1 MREWI
6 NVIYSKGTVAMG
18 YYYENGYPP
27 YVPVAER
34 RAKAQRKLNQM
45 RKKNPNLS
53 PMMIEGR
60 ALATTWWG
68 KSWNRNLERYA
79 DYSNRIGRGRSY
91 ARHGSILD
99 LQMSAGTVRA
109 LVQGSQ
115 SQPYQITITVDKLSA
130 RNWSHIR
137 QACEGNFDS
146 LSELLAGQ
154 FPRALQDLFFA
165 DGSGLFPT
173 PREIQFDCSCPDWAS
188 MCKHVAAALYG
199 VGARLDEDP
208 ALFFTLRDIQ
218 IDNLISETVA
228 ETTQALLSK
237 ADIQSD
243 NVLEDVDLGDV
254 FGIELDDLEVSLPDL
269 PPVRPVPSAKTSTP
283 KPARPKAMS
292 RQKTVA
298 SKKNPSSR
306 QKVPAPKVA
315 SATGKPPDSP
325 LEMQDVIAQLEREAA
340 ALERRSL
347 SATRPGNQKKRRVAA
362 AQTPSTPPHA
372 TMQDTLLKAV
382 GKARKGKSVDQL
394 QDQLG
399 WTKAQVRSAIRRA
412 TAKGLIEIVQPGL
425 YRRVL

>member
-1 MREWI
+1 
-6 NVIYSKGTVAMG
+6 MG
-18 YYYENGYPP
+18 YYNSYPP

-53 PMMIEGR
+53 PIMIKGQ

-99 LQMSAGTVRA
+99 LQLSAATVRA

-208 ALFFTLRDIQ
+208 ALFFTLRDIR
-218 IDNLISETVA
+218 IDDLISETVA

-237 ADIQSD
+237 SDIQSD
-243 NVLEDVDLGDV
+243 NVLKDVDLGNV

-269 PPVRPVPSAKTSTP
+269 PPVAPILSAKKSRP
-283 KPARPKAMS
+283 KPTRAKTPARN
-292 RQKTVA
+292 KTVA

-306 QKVPAPKVA
+306 QKAFAPKVA
-315 SATGKPPDSP
+315 STSGKLPDSS
-325 LEMQDVIAQLEREAA
+325 LEMQDVIANLEREAA
-340 ALERRSL
+340 ALERRST
-347 SATRPGNQKKRRVAA
+347 SATRLGNRKKRTVAA
-362 AQTPSTPPHA
+362 AQPPATPPNA
-372 TMQDTLLKAV
+372 TMQDALLKAV
-382 GKARKGKSVDQL
+382 GRARKGQSVDQL
-394 QDQLG
+394 QDKLD
-399 WTKAQVRSAIRRA
+399 WTKAQVRSAIRRM
-412 TAKGLIEIVQPGL
+412 TAKGLIEIVQPGR
-425 YRRVL
+425 YRRVLQSSLNGRAT

>member
-1 MREWI
+1 
-6 NVIYSKGTVAMG
+6 MG

-34 RAKAQRKLNQM
+34 RAKAQRKLTQM

-53 PMMIEGR
+53 PILIEGR

-99 LQMSAGTVRA
+99 LQLSAGTVRA

-115 SQPYQITITVDKLSA
+115 SQPYHITITVDKLSA

-154 FPRALQDLFFA
+154 FPRALQELFFA

-208 ALFFTLRDIQ
+208 GLFFTLRDIQ
-218 IDNLISETVA
+218 IDDLISETVA

-237 ADIQSD
+237 ADTQSD

-254 FGIELDDLEVSLPDL
+254 FGIELDDLEGSLPDL
-269 PPVRPVPSAKTSTP
+269 PPVTSLPSAP
-283 KPARPKAMS
+283 KRARPKTRA
-292 RQKTVA
+292 RQKTAA
-298 SKKNPSSR
+298 SQKNPSSR
-306 QKVPAPKVA
+306 QKARSPKVA
-315 SATGKPPDSP
+315 SATGTSSDSS
-325 LEMQDVIAQLEREAA
+325 LEMQEVIVQLEREAA
-340 ALERRSL
+340 ALEKRSP
-347 SATRPGNQKKRRVAA
+347 SATPPGNRKKRTVAA
-362 AQTPSTPPHA
+362 VRPPSMQPNA

-394 QDQLG
+394 HNQLG
-399 WTKAQVRSAIRRA
+399 WTKTQVRSAIRRA

-425 YRRVL
+425 YRRVLGSSLTGGPK